1 MIPGMAENLYAFLQ
15 KNYIDVRLYSFF
27 IYGNTR
33 TDGGISNN
41 DFVLQLIADITNKS
55 IIRFPSPDM
64 SAIGAALMAGVEK
77 GSVLKKITN

>member
-1 MIPGMAENLYAFLQ
+1 MAENYIHFL
-15 KNYIDVRLYSFF
+15 KKIYIDAGWYSFF
-27 IYGNTR
+27 IYGNAR

-77 GSVLKKITN
+77 GSVLKKITHW

>member
-1 MIPGMAENLYAFLQ
+1 MN
-15 KNYIDVRLYSFF
+15 K
-27 IYGNTR
+27 R

-77 GSVLKKITN
+77 GRLLY

>member
-1 MIPGMAENLYAFLQ
+1 MKSGKDDAIMSYNSLIMSILYIGVLW
-15 KNYIDVRLYSFF
+15 LYSFF

-77 GSVLKKITN
+77 GNLL